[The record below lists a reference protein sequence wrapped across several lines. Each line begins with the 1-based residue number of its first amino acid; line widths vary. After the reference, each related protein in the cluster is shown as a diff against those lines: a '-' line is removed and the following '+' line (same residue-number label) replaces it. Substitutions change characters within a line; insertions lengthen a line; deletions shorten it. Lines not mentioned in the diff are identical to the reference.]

1 MKSSRQTAFE
11 ALYKIFY
18 GEAYSN
24 LAIDSALSGG
34 DLSKPFIT
42 RLIYGVVER
51 KLTLDY
57 IISKY
62 CEKPKPKVLIILR
75 MGVYQL
81 YFMDKVPASAA
92 INESVELANSNNL
105 GYYSKLINAVLH
117 KINDNRI
124 EINKIDD
131 LSIRY
136 SVPQP
141 LINMWRK
148 AYGEEVVNN
157 FLPYLNENAPVFAV
171 PNKAVV
177 DADEFLYELNC
188 DGIDGE
194 VTGDIVMI
202 TSAFD
207 LKKCRA
213 FQNGLFHIQD
223 MSCYEAVKA
232 LDIKENDTVLDVCS
246 APGGKAF
253 TAAGLMNGRGRVY
266 ALELYPHR
274 AELIKQGAD
283 RFGYDCINVSVND
296 AAEYNENLPKADKI
310 ICDVPCSG
318 FGIIRRKPEIRYK
331 DLDSIKELP
340 EIQFK
345 ILETS
350 SKYLKSGGKLLY
362 STCTLNKRENE
373 KIVERFLSE
382 NNDFNVVESK
392 TTFPTQFGG
401 DGFFYCVIERK
412 I

>member
-1 MKSSRQTAFE
+1 MKNSRQIAFE

-18 GEAYSN
+18 DDAYSN
-24 LAIDSALSGG
+24 LALDTAISDTEN
-34 DLSKPFIT
+34 SKAFIT
-42 RLIYGVVER
+42 RLVYGVAER
-51 KLTLDY
+51 KLTLDK
-57 IISKY
+57 IISEH
-62 CEKPKPKVLIILR
+62 CVKPKPKVLVILR

-92 INESVELANSNNL
+92 INESVELANKNGLS
-105 GYYSKLINAVLH
+105 YYSKLINAVLH
-117 KINDNRI
+117 KIDENRI
-124 EINKIDD
+124 NLDEIDD

-136 SVPQP
+136 SVPQH

-148 AYGEEVVNN
+148 AYGADIVDS
-157 FLPYLNENAPVFAV
+157 FLPCLNENAPVFAV

-177 DADEFLYELNC
+177 DADELLYELNC
-188 DGIDGE
+188 DGIEGE
-194 VTGDIVMI
+194 MIGDLVMM

-207 LKKCRA
+207 LNRCRA
-213 FQNGLFHIQD
+213 FENGLFHIED

-253 TAAGLMNGRGRVY
+253 TAAGFMGDKGKVL
-266 ALELYPHR
+266 ALELHPQR
-274 AELIKQGAD
+274 VELIKQGIE
-283 RFGYDCINVSVND
+283 RLKLTCIETAVND
-296 AAEYNENLPKADKI
+296 ATVYNDSLPMADKI

-350 SKYLKSGGKLLY
+350 SKYLKKGGRLLY

-373 KIVERFLSE
+373 KVVERFLAE
-382 NNDFNVVESK
+382 NNDFTAVETK
-392 TTFPTQFGG
+392 TTFPSPMGG
-401 DGFFYCVIERK
+401 DGFFYCVIERN
-412 I
+412 